1 MKLSSNMIRF
11 YKVFGMKGM
20 IDLFSEVGFEA
31 IDFNCDLKE
40 FHDGTYGKDFYT
52 EIRKYANDKGV
63 IFGQTHAPFASSYAS
78 EELSKQRFNE
88 IAASFETSQLLG
100 APCMVVHPCQQ
111 FDYSKANHEAM
122 YEYNLNFYKKL
133 IPYYEKSGVKIAIEN
148 INQKEKM
155 SIISTSEMLNRIYD
169 DLDNEAFTFCFDVGH
184 SNILGMNVGDE
195 IRALGSR
202 IGCLHVHDNDGV
214 NDLHTLPYYGTVK
227 WNEVAQALADIDYQG
242 TFNYEAAIFV
252 GKVPDELLCDGA
264 RYMSSVGH
272 SIIDKIA
279 KLKNEK

>member
-63 IFGQTHAPFASSYAS
+63 VFGQTHAPFASAYAS
-78 EELSKQRFNE
+78 DEVNERRFNE
-88 IAASFETSQLLG
+88 IVTSFESSALLG

-122 YEYNLNFYKKL
+122 YEYNLAFYKKL
-133 IPYYEKSGVKIAIEN
+133 IPYYEEYGVKIAIEN
-148 INQKEKM
+148 INQKEKA
-155 SIISTSEMLNRIYD
+155 SIISTAAMMNAIYD
-169 DLDNEAFTFCFDVGH
+169 ELDNEAFTFCFDVGH
-184 SNILGMNVGDE
+184 SNIVGMNVADE
-195 IRALGSR
+195 IRALGNR
-202 IGCLHVHDNDGV
+202 IGCLHIHDNDGV
-214 NDLHTLPYYGTVK
+214 HDIHTLPYYGTINWDDVTK
-227 WNEVAQALADIDYQG
+227 ALADINYSG
-242 TFNYEAAIFV
+242 TFNYEAAVFV
-252 GKVPDELLCDGA
+252 GKVPNALLYEGA
-264 RYMSSVGH
+264 RYMSAVGH
-272 SIIDKIA
+272 SLIEKIENY
-279 KLKNEK
+279 KNN